1 MNLPSPYTRLSPP
14 RAVAIA
20 VILLLMVVILILGL
34 CRTFRRRR
42 QLQRAKD
49 YVEQSISRI
58 PPAYN
63 SRPLIEALMPRY
75 FDVPIELIGSA
86 TEPQLS
92 VVCLGWFLGLLDILS
107 PKSNLYF
114 GDLLPNVHPSRPRNV
129 VSPEPWLDFEYEGR
143 IWAIWL
149 PDRNR
154 FEVTDRE
161 DFGRYV
167 SIIRQ
172 KRSREEI
179 MAWLKRHQING
190 PK

>member
-34 CRTFRRRR
+34 YRTFRRQR

-49 YVEQSISRI
+49 YVEQAISRI

-92 VVCLGWFLGLLDILS
+92 VVRLGWFLGLLDILS

-114 GDLLPNVHPSRPRNV
+114 GDLLPNIHPSRPRNV
-129 VSPEPWLDFEYEGR
+129 VSPELWLDFEYEGR
-143 IWAIWL
+143 VWAIWL

-154 FEVTDRE
+154 FEVTDRKN
-161 DFGRYV
+161 FGKYV
-167 SIIRQ
+167 AIIRQ

-190 PK
+190 SK

>member
-34 CRTFRRRR
+34 YRTFRRQR

-49 YVEQSISRI
+49 YVEQAISRI

-92 VVCLGWFLGLLDILS
+92 VVRLGWFLGLLDILS

-129 VSPEPWLDFEYEGR
+129 VSPELWLDFEYEGR
-143 IWAIWL
+143 VWAIWL

-154 FEVTDRE
+154 FEVTDRKN
-161 DFGRYV
+161 FGKYV

-190 PK
+190 SK

>member
-34 CRTFRRRR
+34 YRTFRRQR

-49 YVEQSISRI
+49 YVEQAISRI

-92 VVCLGWFLGLLDILS
+92 VVRLGWFLGLLDILS

-129 VSPEPWLDFEYEGR
+129 VSPELWLDFEYEGR

-154 FEVTDRE
+154 FEVTDRKN
-161 DFGRYV
+161 FGKYV

-190 PK
+190 SK